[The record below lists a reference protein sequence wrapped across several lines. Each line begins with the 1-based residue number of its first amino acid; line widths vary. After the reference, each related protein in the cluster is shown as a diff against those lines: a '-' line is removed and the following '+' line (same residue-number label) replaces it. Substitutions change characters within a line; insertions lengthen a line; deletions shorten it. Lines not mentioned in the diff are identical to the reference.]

1 MATARPGTESAA
13 RTNTVRNRKQMK
25 ARNKAAEA
33 AKKRQATAKKKHKAK
48 MAWYDKWY
56 KKKLAAINASGK
68 TAAQKRKSRNQI
80 KSKYNRWR
88 NAEIRSFRRITSSN
102 YSPPSLTPR
111 TNADIFDHYDI
122 QRLFSADLS
131 TGGINDVI
139 AGQAAGRPS
148 YTDDEYASSLDEEYT
163 PVIPTLS
170 LGVASLAGLVQWT
183 EVYDDSGNRTYT
195 AVITVPNSDQFFQI
209 KTRVSG

>member
-1 MATARPGTESAA
+1 MATARPATESSA
-13 RTNTVRNRKQMK
+13 RRNTVRNKRQMK
-25 ARNKAAEA
+25 ARNKAAAA
-33 AKKRQATAKKKHKAK
+33 AKIRQAKAKKAHEAK
-48 MAWYDKWY
+48 MKWYDKWY

-88 NAEIRSFRRITSSN
+88 NAEIKSFRRITASN
-102 YSPPSLTPR
+102 YSPPTLTPR

-131 TGGINDVI
+131 TGSVNDVV
-139 AGQAAGRPS
+139 AGQAVGRPS
-148 YTDDEYASSLDEEYT
+148 YTVDEYAASLDDEYT
-163 PVIPTLS
+163 PAMPVLN

-195 AVITVPNSDQFFQI
+195 ATITVPNSDQFFQI